1 GGWGTGTD
9 PDTSINLWKTEAAR
23 NYVNYSNPEVDKLFE
38 EGRREFDV
46 EKRAKIYG
54 KIHELLYE
62 DQPYTWLY
70 FRNSFYGF
78 NKDLR
83 GYVFSP
89 RGPYGYGPGF
99 SSLWKPAEN

>member
-1 GGWGTGTD
+1 MNS
-9 PDTSINLWKTEAAR
+9 TSK
-23 NYVNYSNPEVDKLFE
+23 
-38 EGRREFDV
+38 
-46 EKRAKIYG
+46 KRAKIYG